1 MDFLNHAASYK
12 IETAYEVMFVAPYQD
27 DYYVEEFLQA
37 PHLELE
43 LNFGEFIETPF
54 FTAGYEFVVDSVAAI
69 MIFTI
74 TLISFVVHLYST
86 VYMRNDPH
94 SVRFFGFLSL
104 FTFFMVVLVTGANFV
119 MLYIGWEGVGLSSFL
134 LIAF

>member
-1 MDFLNHAASYK
+1 
-12 IETAYEVMFVAPYQD
+12 
-27 DYYVEEFLQA
+27 
-37 PHLELE
+37 
-43 LNFGEFIETPF
+43 
-54 FTAGYEFVVDSVAAI
+54 